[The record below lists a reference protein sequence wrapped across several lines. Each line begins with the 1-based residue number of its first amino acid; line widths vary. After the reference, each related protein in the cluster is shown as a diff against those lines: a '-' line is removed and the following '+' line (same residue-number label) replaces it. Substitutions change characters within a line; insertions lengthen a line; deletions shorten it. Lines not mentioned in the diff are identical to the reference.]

1 MTALPAPHW
10 TYRMLSARDLPA
22 EMEVPDIRGP
32 FSVPLSQFVMDWNW
46 SDHPAGLILETPV
59 YEGGN
64 QLLLPSIAV
73 VAHALADR
81 DGVALPGWVS
91 KHRAPEDVLLFGGN
105 IHSPLGEWIRNHA
118 PPACEYHRVWFD
130 AYLLDKGTPCQW
142 LDL

>member
-1 MTALPAPHW
+1 
-10 TYRMLSARDLPA
+10 
-22 EMEVPDIRGP
+22 MEVPDIRGP

-46 SDHPAGLILETPV
+46 SDRPADLIHEEPV
-59 YEGGN
+59 YKGHN
-64 QLLLPSIAV
+64 QLLLPSIAA

-105 IHSPLGEWIRNHA
+105 MYSLLGEWITKHA

-130 AYLLDKGTPCQW
+130 AYLLDKGTPRQW